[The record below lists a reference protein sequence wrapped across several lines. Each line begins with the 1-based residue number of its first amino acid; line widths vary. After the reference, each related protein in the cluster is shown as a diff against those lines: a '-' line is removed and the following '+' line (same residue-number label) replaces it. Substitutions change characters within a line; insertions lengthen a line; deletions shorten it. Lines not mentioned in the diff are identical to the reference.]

1 MRIDAVHGCT
11 VYHAIKRDALAAIPK
26 ISKI

>member
-11 VYHAIKRDALAAIPK
+11 VYHTIKRDVLAAISK
-26 ISKI
+26 ISEI